1 MRIYLILVARSV
13 FAMSQLWFVYSRD
26 KTFGPWSSS
35 EVRDQLRSGNID
47 PFDMVSSDGS
57 PVKRPLVEVDEIF
70 QSSRIQMGALIENG
84 VIEESAA
91 VVGGNQ
97 PKPTAV
103 SLETQQNSQDL
114 SNQKPVSLPP
124 VNKSLDVARPK
135 QFQALAIESRV
146 ANQRFAKPGKRH
158 YFVTDSAGRVLG
170 PMSSS
175 DVISLWQKGI
185 VDRSATVEKKGQPR
199 KISLEKFVGFYQ
211 LGGSHSDPG
220 VRIGGGGLQRYYNH
234 RFKHAIISQQRF
246 LPVIALVCALLIVIG
261 LLSFKLSVSPKQGTN
276 IIQTESKNEVAKAV
290 SPESLPSG
298 ARPIVNIDDK
308 RKGTPNSQFATK
320 VPSPKIQSEAARK
333 AAQNTQRLKNGG
345 RESISNVNVARPT
358 DRPGPKPVSI
368 RSKKQTSSNQS
379 TFQKPAEEIKRV
391 KSIETP
397 KPVITKRVSSPRP
410 KSTPPK
416 QWSDGQSLSVS
427 ARFTTSAVQTCSA
440 KCKLQVQTSSGPLT
454 AVFFKAAFGE
464 KLISAKGSAS
474 LSGIVRK
481 QADGSWQII
490 VSGVE

>member
-1 MRIYLILVARSV
+1 
-13 FAMSQLWFVYSRD
+13 MSQLWFVYSRD

-103 SLETQQNSQDL
+103 SLETRQNSQDL

-135 QFQALAIESRV
+135 QFQSLAIESRI
-146 ANQRFAKPGKRH
+146 AKKRFAKPGKRH
-158 YFVTDSAGRVLG
+158 YFVTDSARRVLG

-220 VRIGGGGLQRYYNH
+220 VRIGGDGLQRYYNH
-234 RFKHAIISQQRF
+234 RFKHAIINQQRF
-246 LPVIALVCALLIVIG
+246 LPVIALIFVLLLVIG
-261 LLSFKLSVSPKQGTN
+261 LLAFKLLDAPKQATNRSTIGTN
-276 IIQTESKNEVAKAV
+276 TIQTESKNEVAKV
-290 SPESLPSG
+290 ESPESLPSAAG
-298 ARPIVNIDDK
+298 PIVNTHDQ
-308 RKGTPNSQFATK
+308 RKGTSNSQFVTRES
-320 VPSPKIQSEAARK
+320 SPKIQSETARK
-333 AAQNTQRLKNGG
+333 AAQNAQRSKNIG
-345 RESISNVNVARPT
+345 RERNSNQYVSRPT
-358 DRPGPKPVSI
+358 YRPGPKPVSI
-368 RSKKQTSSNQS
+368 LSKKQTSSNQS
-379 TFQKPAEEIKRV
+379 TSQKPAEEIKRV
-391 KSIETP
+391 KSIDSP
-397 KPVITKRVSSPRP
+397 KPVIPKRVSSPGPR
-410 KSTPPK
+410 STPPK

-427 ARFTTSAVQTCSA
+427 ARFASSAVQTCSA
-440 KCKLQVQTSSGPLT
+440 KCKLQVHTPSGPLT

-464 KLISAKGSAS
+464 KLRSAKGSAR

-481 QADGSWQII
+481 QANGSWQII